1 MRYFLNICNNFINY
15 IFKKEANIL
24 GSEWN
29 YIFLEIVTDLFIIN
43 LLINESIYQFRIIP
57 M

>member
-1 MRYFLNICNNFINY
+1 MRYFLNICNNFINL

-24 GSEWN
+24 DNEWN
-29 YIFLEIVTDLFIIN
+29 CIFLEIVKDLFIIN